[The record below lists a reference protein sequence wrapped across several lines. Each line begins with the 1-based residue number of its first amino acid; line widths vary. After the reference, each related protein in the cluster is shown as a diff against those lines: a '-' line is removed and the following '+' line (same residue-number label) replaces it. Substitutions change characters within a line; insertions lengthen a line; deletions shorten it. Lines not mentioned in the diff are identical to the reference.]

1 LEVAD
6 FRLGTRAGYD
16 DPDDGYQEFLYVEA
30 GEAITAA
37 GYLCVVD
44 SAFVA
49 EMVDTTSTA
58 PGAGMSQICGAE
70 MAAIESGGFGWLQ
83 IYGKGSVRTLALA
96 AKGTQLNSTATP
108 GAVDDDATAGSEVI
122 SGLAVGTATG
132 GAEATNADAYFNYPS
147 VLRTL

>member
-1 LEVAD
+1 MTSAVIGISPAAVRTSSEVAD

-58 PGAGMSQICGAE
+58 PGAGMSQICGAA

-96 AKGTQLNSTATP
+96 AKQVKEEFQMRAMAEELRSAQ
-108 GAVDDDATAGSEVI
+108 E
-122 SGLAVGTATG
+122 
-132 GAEATNADAYFNYPS
+132 AEAGNEAKTID
-147 VLRTL
+147 T